1 MEQWEAEGW
10 RHIGKVC
17 HNCNHY
23 DDNGDYDDND
33 DNVDNDDN
41 DNHYNH
47 DKNLFDHNEGIGGS
61 ECPTADGFVSNG
73 NYNSEGKSNDNDNGN
88 NNDSSSSSNNNGK
101 NISSGQPE
109 PCQLLLQVS
118 NTQQHQHHQSSQ
130 ADSHWSLPQAP
141 LNSRLVLE
149 FTKLDLSSC
158 ESSLSASS
166 SNTSS
171 SENPENSCS
180 FLVLDLD
187 PPNTLGRQTFSQRLV
202 TLPKGQR
209 CALCQEHPP
218 HLIFWHFP
226 TIANFEQLHT
236 SWQCIIQQLGEFVSR
251 LTNQQLPHLEIYV
264 FLWKNITNVFICV
277 NIFMNVNL

>member
-1 MEQWEAEGW
+1 MEQWGAEGW
-10 RHIGKVC
+10 RHIGKVW
-17 HNCNHY
+17 HTCNHY

-61 ECPTADGFVSNG
+61 ECPTADGFVSNE
-73 NYNSEGKSNDNDNGN
+73 NYNSEGKNSDNG
-88 NNDSSSSSNNNGK
+88 SNSRKNNGK
-101 NISSGQPE
+101 NISSGKPE

-118 NTQQHQHHQSSQ
+118 NQHCQNSR
-130 ADSHWSLPQAP
+130 ADSHWWPPLQAP

-202 TLPKGQR
+202 TLPEGQR